1 MDLTILGAGEEPN
14 NPILPATN
22 EVIWGSIAFVVLL
35 VLLWKLAYPGLRA
48 SMDARTERIRSQL
61 EEAEQAAA
69 GAESLKAEYDQK
81 LAEAQAEA
89 NSIIE
94 AARGEAEAVRQ
105 ERIGAIDGEIA
116 ERRAQA
122 DADIEAA
129 KERAMADVRAQVT
142 TLAVGAAEQV
152 VRRSLDEAAYSQ
164 LIDDYIDQV
173 NG

>member
-1 MDLTILGAGEEPN
+1 MDLTILAAGEEPN

-22 EVIWGSIAFVVLL
+22 EIVWGSIAFFILV
-35 VLLWKLAYPGLRA
+35 VLLWKLAYPGLRSA
-48 SMDARTERIRSQL
+48 MDARTERIRSQL
-61 EEAEQAAA
+61 DEAEQAAA
-69 GAESLKAEYDQK
+69 NAETLRAEYDQK

-89 NSIIE
+89 SRIIE
-94 AARGEAEAVRQ
+94 AARGEAETVRQ
-105 ERIGAIDGEIA
+105 ERIAAIDGELA

-122 DADIEAA
+122 EADIDAA
-129 KERAMADVRAQVT
+129 RQRALADLRAQVT

-173 NG
+173 GS